1 MGTHPIF
8 ESDFDCLTAFRKIFR
23 DRMESEPVFKND
35 SEAISYWKS
44 LAAERQADFDELQE
58 MNTDYEREMES
69 QIEKLEK
76 EKNEAQIQHARL
88 SKEFEDY
95 RDRQRQREVITH
107 DEIEKLKTQVA
118 HDTQQKNELMKETR
132 TLEQELDDYA
142 NKYRQ
147 LHTSY
152 EQSQELLQLE
162 MERNAML
169 ETDVYEKANLHELVQ
184 RLRDEK
190 RDLKSEIEV
199 REKLTKRETA
209 KEAIKE
215 DAAPRDL
222 ESRLDVDGGNG
233 AVSTRRTPTLVT
245 SSTTH
250 PTAHSISTSTA
261 TTSSSSPSMS
271 SIHSTSSS
279 QSRLSALSIVGDLL
293 RKVGALETKL
303 ASCRTFVR
311 DNQSAIP
318 NPSQVSTT
326 PRRPV
331 VDSALRSPLRA
342 TYTSPMRTSNSF
354 NATPTRGQS
363 RTMNTSA
370 SHESRI
376 GERLANQRSLFTNG
390 QNGMGNAEA
399 RLPNSK
405 SIKLNAP

>member
-1 MGTHPIF
+1 M
-8 ESDFDCLTAFRKIFR
+8 
-23 DRMESEPVFKND
+23 FKND

-95 RDRQRQREVITH
+95 RDRQRQRELITH
-107 DEIEKLKTQVA
+107 DEIEKLKEQVA

-169 ETDVYEKANLHELVQ
+169 ETDVCEKANLHELVQ

-222 ESRLDVDGGNG
+222 ESRLDVDGVNG
-233 AVSTRRTPTLVT
+233 AASTRRPLIT
-245 SSTTH
+245 SSSSLATTH

-261 TTSSSSPSMS
+261 TTSSSSPSPSMS

-326 PRRPV
+326 PRRSG
-331 VDSALRSPLRA
+331 VDNSLRSPLRA

-354 NATPTRGQS
+354 SATPSRGQS
-363 RTMNTSA
+363 RAMNTSA

-390 QNGMGNAEA
+390 QNGMGSADA